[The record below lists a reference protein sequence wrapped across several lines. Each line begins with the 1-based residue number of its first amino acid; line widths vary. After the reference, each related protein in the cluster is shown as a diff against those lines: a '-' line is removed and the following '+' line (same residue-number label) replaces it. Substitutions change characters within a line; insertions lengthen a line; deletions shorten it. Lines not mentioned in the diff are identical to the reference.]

1 MDNFRRPKRVVNTN
15 DIDGVLRSRMR
26 HRINAPSSREHARR
40 NPEPVKSNN
49 NDVRIGNFDRKEGF
63 IPRRTKP
70 IMPDGRSLGRQPRT
84 VRNPI
89 DMTIEEKPTK
99 RKKSR
104 AEGRNWKRSIK
115 RAFIGL
121 FIMGVLVGGY
131 LGAKGFL
138 RAKQIFKGGGED
150 VLWSCE
156 PKPES
161 LKQEG
166 DGRINFLLLGKG
178 GPEQQDGPDL
188 TDTIIV
194 ASVDPCNNEA
204 GLLSIPRD
212 LAVKME
218 SGETNKINAVYA
230 LTKMAAKSDD
240 KSEEDAEKEGIEAIE
255 TAVENVVGLR
265 MDRYV
270 MIDFTAFEQ
279 AVDAVGG
286 ITIDVKKPVVE
297 QMRLKGKQYKLD
309 VQTGRQEFNGL
320 RALAYSRSRYTSAR
334 GDFDRSE
341 RQREIIVALREK
353 IFSVGT
359 FSNPIKISQLIDAF
373 GSRVRTNING
383 NDEIGK
389 LYNIG
394 QSIDGSRIKSA
405 SLVDE
410 PNVLIGSGGA
420 NLGLGSVQVPKS
432 GLYRYDDIRTFV
444 RTTFVDGFI
453 KKENANIV
461 VLNGT
466 TVPSLA
472 KTKGDMLKS
481 YGYQV
486 SQVGD
491 APNKNNPSTLI
502 IDLKKKDTKLTKRYL
517 ELRFKATA
525 TTKLPEGYT
534 PPEDADFVI
543 IVGQNETSNR

>member
-1 MDNFRRPKRVVNTN
+1 MDG
-15 DIDGVLRSRMR
+15 ILRSRMR
-26 HRINAPSSREHARR
+26 YNPGSFSSRRQVTRDSSSVHKTSDA
-40 NPEPVKSNN
+40 
-49 NDVRIGNFDRKEGF
+49 RIGNFERKDGF
-63 IPRRTKP
+63 FARKTKP
-70 IMPDGRSLGRQPRT
+70 ITPDGRALGRQSRAA
-84 VRNPI
+84 RNPI
-89 DMTIEEKPTK
+89 DMTIEEKPSRK
-99 RKKSR
+99 NKKSNKR
-104 AEGRNWKRSIK
+104 SLDWKRVLK
-115 RAFIGL
+115 RTVI
-121 FIMGVLVGGY
+121 GVLLLGLIVGGY

-138 RAKQIFKGGGED
+138 RARQIFKGGGDD

-156 PKPES
+156 PNVDS

-178 GPEQQDGPDL
+178 GPEQTDSPDL

-230 LTKMAAKSDD
+230 LTKMASKADD
-240 KSEEDAEKEGIEAIE
+240 KSDEEAEQEAIEAIE
-255 TAVENVVGLR
+255 NAVENVVGLR
-265 MDRYV
+265 MDRYI
-270 MIDFTAFEQ
+270 MLDFTAFEQ

-286 ITIDVKKPVVE
+286 ITIDVQKPVSE
-297 QMRLKGKQYKLD
+297 QMRLKGKQYRLD
-309 VQTGRQEFNGL
+309 VPTGTQEFDGL
-320 RALAYSRSRYTSAR
+320 RALAYTRSRYTSAR

-341 RQREIIVALREK
+341 RQREVIVALREK
-353 IFSVGT
+353 VFSLGT
-359 FSNPIKISQLIDAF
+359 FSNPLKISQLMDAF
-373 GSRVRTNING
+373 GTRVRTNING

-389 LYNIG
+389 LYTIG
-394 QSIDGSRIKSA
+394 QAIDASRIKSV

-420 NLGLGSVQVPKS
+420 SLGLGSVQVPKA
-432 GLYRYDDIRTFV
+432 GLYRYDDIRAFV

-453 KKENANIV
+453 KKENAQIA

-466 TVPSLA
+466 TVANLA
-472 KTKGDMLKS
+472 KTKGELLKS
-481 YGYQV
+481 YGYNV
-486 SQVGD
+486 SEVGD
-491 APNKNNPSTLI
+491 APTKNNPSTII

-517 ELRFKATA
+517 ELRFKTTA

-534 PPEDADFVI
+534 PPENADFVI